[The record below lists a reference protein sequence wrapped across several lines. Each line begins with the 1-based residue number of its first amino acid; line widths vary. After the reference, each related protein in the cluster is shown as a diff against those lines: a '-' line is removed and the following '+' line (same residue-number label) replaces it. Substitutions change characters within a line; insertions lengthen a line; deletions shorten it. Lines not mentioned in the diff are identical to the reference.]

1 MDKNFYGWDECFSYF
16 FSYFNNVDFLVS
28 FKDICNFILDDIFFV
43 RDSNKN
49 SYFIFFDKKKKI
61 FEIDNDFSDLE
72 KFFYSYCSFSYL
84 NNRFKGDNDL
94 YYDFYIKDI
103 KYNCI
108 NYINSCIDFYFCFY
122 ICIDNNF
129 LIDSNNFNE
138 SYIYNFIC
146 SESGKICE
154 SKNYKIRINR
164 NCSNLISFKDF
175 DII

>member
-1 MDKNFYGWDECFSYF
+1 MN
-16 FSYFNNVDFLVS
+16 
-28 FKDICNFILDDIFFV
+28 DIFFV